1 MAKRKGKIEK
11 LSKQPLALVL
21 IQIRFSPFMNMKDYI
36 PQIQEKLLALG
47 FVNCKENPSL
57 EVRITPN
64 GPLATES
71 KQWVFSSFDGYE
83 NVILDSKQLTYQTA
97 DYDVFEKYYAKY
109 QQICDVL
116 VSSAPT
122 FETSVLIQRLGL
134 RYVDRIIPLDDN
146 DSIDSYISDGFRVN
160 QASVFEAAKKICTI
174 SQAGEVNIFEDK
186 KGVMVFR
193 ITQGE
198 KGLFLPPDL
207 MPNPPKMKKE
217 IKSDWIIGLIDTDH
231 SYNAIGPEKYNRD
244 FLENMFYGMH
254 DNSHDLFISIVSEE
268 GKKKWK

>member
-36 PQIQEKLLALG
+36 PQIQEKLLPLG
-47 FVNCKENPSL
+47 FVNCRENPSL

-64 GPLATES
+64 GPVATDS
-71 KQWVFSSFDGYE
+71 KQWVFTSFDGYQS
-83 NVILDSKQLTYQTA
+83 VILDSKQLTYQTS
-97 DYDVFEKYYAKY
+97 DYDVFETYYAKY

-116 VSSAPT
+116 VSSASS

-134 RYVDRIIPLDDN
+134 RYVDRIIPLDNN
-146 DSIDSYISDGFRVN
+146 DSIDSYINDGFRVN
-160 QASVFEAAKKICTI
+160 QASIFGSAKKICTI
-174 SQAGEVNIFEDK
+174 SQAGEVNIFGDK
-186 KGVMVFR
+186 KGAIVFR

-217 IKSDWIIGLIDTDH
+217 VKIDQIIGLLDIDH
-231 SYNAIGPEKYNRD
+231 SYNAIGPEKYDRD
-244 FLENMFYGMH
+244 FLENMFYSMH
-254 DNSHDLFISIVSEE
+254 DNSHDLFMSIVSEE
-268 GKKKWK
+268 GKEKWK

>member
-36 PQIQEKLLALG
+36 PQIQEKLLSLG
-47 FVNCKENPSL
+47 FVNCRENPSL

-64 GPLATES
+64 GPVPTPF
-71 KQWVFSSFDGYE
+71 KQWVFTSFDCYE

-97 DYDVFEKYYAKY
+97 DYDVFETYYAKY

-134 RYVDRIIPLDDN
+134 RYVNRIIPLDD
-146 DSIDSYISDGFRVN
+146 DTIDSYISDGFRVN
-160 QASVFEAAKKICTI
+160 QASVFGDAKKICTI
-174 SQAGEVNIFEDK
+174 SQAGEVNIFDDR
-186 KGVMVFR
+186 KGVIVFR

-198 KGLFLPPDL
+198 KGFFLPPDL
-207 MPNPPKMKKE
+207 MSNPPKMKEE
-217 IKSDWIIGLIDTDH
+217 IKQDRLIGLIDIDH
-231 SYNAIGPEKYNRD
+231 LYNAVGPEKYNRD

-254 DNSHDLFISIVSEE
+254 ENSHDLFFMSIVSDE
-268 GKKKWK
+268 GKEKWK

>member
-36 PQIQEKLLALG
+36 PQIQEKLLSLG
-47 FVNCKENPSL
+47 FVNCRENPSL
-57 EVRITPN
+57 ELRITPN
-64 GPLATES
+64 GPIASES

-83 NVILDSKQLTYQTA
+83 SVLLDSKQLTYQTA

-116 VSSAPT
+116 VSSAST

-134 RYVDRIIPLDDN
+134 RYVDRIIPLNDN
-146 DSIDSYISDGFRVN
+146 DSIDSYINDGFRVN
-160 QASVFEAAKKICTI
+160 QASVFGSANKICTI
-174 SQAGEVNIFEDK
+174 SQAGEVSIFDDK
-186 KGVMVFR
+186 KGVIVFR

-207 MPNPPKMKKE
+207 MPNPPKMKKK
-217 IKSDWIIGLIDTDH
+217 ITPDQIIGIIDIDH
-231 SYNAIGPEKYNRD
+231 SYNPVGQEKYNRD

-254 DNSHDLFISIVSEE
+254 DNSHDLFMSIVSKE
-268 GKKKWK
+268 GKTKWK